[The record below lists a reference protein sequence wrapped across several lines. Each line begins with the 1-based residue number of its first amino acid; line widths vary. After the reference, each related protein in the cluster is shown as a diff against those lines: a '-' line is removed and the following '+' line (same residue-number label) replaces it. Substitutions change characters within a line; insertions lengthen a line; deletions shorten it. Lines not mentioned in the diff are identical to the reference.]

1 MRAFNPARPG
11 REQRLG
17 EASGDAVGSGFTHG
31 RSTDRLREKS
41 EDSTNPMSYVVFARK
56 WRPKTLTDVVGQ
68 ETVTRT
74 LRNAL
79 TSGRIGQA
87 FLLTGARGVGKTST
101 ARILAAA
108 LNCSS
113 TPGPTPDP
121 CGTCPSCLEIASG
134 TSVDVQEIDGASNNS
149 VEDVRELRE
158 STRFNPARD
167 RYRIWIIDE
176 VHMLSPGAFNALLK
190 TLEEP
195 PPKVKFILATTEMKK
210 LPETILSRCQIH
222 AFRLIPARDLAT
234 HLRSIASSEK
244 IEVSDSALLRIARA
258 AEGSVR
264 DALSLFD
271 QVYAFTGA
279 KIQDEDVAKLLG
291 LIDRELLREAT
302 RAVFENDSA
311 GVLRVV
317 DNLASYGADYE
328 VFSHELLLY
337 WRDLLVLKI
346 SPESDGVDLLPED
359 RAAAAQFVASIPE
372 EDLLRLLDSLSRS
385 ELDFRKAIDP
395 DPRLSLEMALL
406 KAAQLRRLVSFADLV
421 SRVEQFLGEAPR
433 IIQASP
439 ALPERPR
446 SLPPAPGP
454 PSAAPAR
461 RLTPPVE
468 EAAAPAPPPVRTEPT
483 TPVEMEKVNDPRSA
497 IDRLREATSG
507 RMLQAALSSAS
518 ASVEGDAIHL
528 SVAEAQFAFL
538 ESERDTLAGNA
549 QKAFGR
555 RLRVVLK
562 AGQPDEVDDDA
573 PSRPRP
579 ARPPIE
585 PAPAPLKAAT
595 AEATPASPAKAP
607 NKAALKSRAMADP
620 AVERTLDLFGGILL
634 DVKPLDPPS
643 GPADDDAGDDR

>member
-1 MRAFNPARPG
+1 
-11 REQRLG
+11 
-17 EASGDAVGSGFTHG
+17 
-31 RSTDRLREKS
+31 
-41 EDSTNPMSYVVFARK
+41 MSYVVFARK

-121 CGTCPSCLEIASG
+121 CGACPSCTEIAAG

-195 PPKVKFILATTEMKK
+195 PPRVKFILATTEMKK

-271 QVYAFTGA
+271 QVYAFTGT

-311 GVLRVV
+311 GVLRVIE
-317 DNLASYGADYE
+317 NLASYGADYE

-346 SPESDGVDLLPED
+346 SPDSDGVDLLPED

-372 EDLLRLLDSLSRS
+372 EDLLRLVDSLSRA

-421 SRVEQFLGEAPR
+421 SRVEQFLGESPR
-433 IIQASP
+433 IIQTTAAP
-439 ALPERPR
+439 LERPR
-446 SLPPAPGP
+446 SLPPAPAP
-454 PSAAPAR
+454 PS
-461 RLTPPVE
+461 RLTPPAE
-468 EAAAPAPPPVRTEPT
+468 PPAAPAPPPPAARVEPPA
-483 TPVEMEKVNDPRSA
+483 PVERAHDPRSA

-518 ASVEGDAIHL
+518 ASVQDDAIHL
-528 SVAEAQFAFL
+528 SIDEAQMAFL
-538 ESERDTLAGNA
+538 ESERETLAGNA

-555 RLRVVLK
+555 KLRVVLK
-562 AGQPDEVDDDA
+562 AFGNDEVDDTKPA
-573 PSRPRP
+573 RPRP
-579 ARPPIE
+579 ARPPVE
-585 PAPAPLKAAT
+585 AAPAPPPPTASAAP
-595 AEATPASPAKAP
+595 PAASAKGP

-634 DVKPLDPPS
+634 DVKPLDTPPEIPDGEES
-643 GPADDDAGDDR
+643 